1 MKLRI
6 VIAVLVVVAAI
17 PVIAQRRVSFPLGNE
32 AGLRPPEAM
41 NNTVVMVAGDLYG
54 RGTRGLILA
63 HGGRF
68 DEKSWKP
75 QAEEFARAGF
85 LVLAVRFRG
94 DKFNPDGSPSAEG
107 SDADNAAD
115 VVAAAAYLRSVGAKT
130 VDVIGASL
138 GGDAVGDADAISAP
152 GTFDRVVF
160 LGSEGG
166 DEPEKLSGRKLY
178 LVARDDRSGEG
189 LRLPGIEAHYKR
201 APEPKKL
208 VVVDGSTHAQ
218 YLFGTD
224 EGPRVMRELMGFLEG
239 R

>member
-6 VIAVLVVVAAI
+6 GIAVWAMIAAAS
-17 PVIAQRRVSFPLGNE
+17 VCAAQRRVTFPLVSGS
-32 AGLRPPEAM
+32 R
-41 NNTVVMVAGDLYG
+41 TVAGDLYG
-54 RGTRGLILA
+54 SGTRGLVLA

-94 DKFNPDGSPSAEG
+94 DGLNPDGTPSANG

-115 VVAAAAYLRSVGAKT
+115 VIAAAWFMRKTGAKT
-130 VDVIGASL
+130 VDAIGGSL
-138 GGDAVGDADAISAP
+138 GGDAVGEADAQSP

-166 DEPEKLSGRKLY
+166 DAPEKLTGRKLY
-178 LVARDDRSGEG
+178 LVARDDRSADG

-201 APEPKKL
+201 APKPKKL
-208 VVVDGSTHAQ
+208 VVVDGSAHAQ
-218 YLFGTD
+218 YLFATD
-224 EGPRVMRELMGFLEG
+224 EGPAVMKTIMEFLTA